1 MRENKG
7 VTLVALVITVI
18 VLGIIAS
25 ISIYSGKE
33 MIKSANLEALKT
45 NMLMIQAKAREYVE
59 EVSFKMGPTPDEGR
73 RPEIRAEVYETTAK
87 LQKASESGENIPSQI
102 PTDNCY
108 YVTPEALES
117 WGLNKIELE
126 EGEAYFVKFDET
138 NLTVEVYN
146 NIGFNNVYSLTE
158 IDKIEL

>member
-1 MRENKG
+1 MKDNKG
-7 VTLVALVITVI
+7 ITIVALVIAVI
-18 VLGIIAS
+18 ILVIIAS
-25 ISIYSGKE
+25 ISLYAGKE
-33 MIKSANLEALKT
+33 MIKTTNLEALKT

-59 EVSFKMGPTPDEGR
+59 EVSFKMGPTPDEAK
-73 RPEIRAEVYETTAK
+73 RPEVRTEVYETNAK
-87 LQKASESGENIPSQI
+87 LQKASEAGKDMPSEI

-108 YVTPEALES
+108 YVTPETLEM

-126 EGEAYFVKFDET
+126 DGEAYFVKFDET
-138 NLTVEVYN
+138 NLSVEVYN